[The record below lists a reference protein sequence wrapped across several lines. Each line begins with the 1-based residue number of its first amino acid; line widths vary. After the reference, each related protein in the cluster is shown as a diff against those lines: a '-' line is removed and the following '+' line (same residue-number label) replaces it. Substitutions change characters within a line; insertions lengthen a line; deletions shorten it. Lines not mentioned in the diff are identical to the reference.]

1 MLMDLDDSLR
11 LSKSELEQGIATI
24 TQSQDFFDCFPAIS
38 SSFECTRSLSRRLL
52 EIKED
57 FENYWEEDQEEE
69 SLKYEDFWM
78 FVTLLKQYYR
88 FCQVT

>member
-1 MLMDLDDSLR
+1 MDLDDSLR
-11 LSKSELEQGIATI
+11 LSQSELEQGVVTI
-24 TQSQDFFDCFPAIS
+24 TQSMALFDCYPAIRC
-38 SSFECTRSLSRRLL
+38 SFENTRNFSRKVR
-52 EIKED
+52 EMKED
-57 FENYWEEDQEEE
+57 FENYWDEELEED

>member
-1 MLMDLDDSLR
+1 MDLDDSLR
-11 LSKSELEQGIATI
+11 LSQSELEQGVATI
-24 TQSQDFFDCFPAIS
+24 TQSTALFDCYPAIR
-38 SSFECTRSLSRRLL
+38 SSFENTRNFSRKVR
-52 EIKED
+52 EMKED
-57 FENYWEEDQEEE
+57 FENYWDEELEED